1 MLLEQALDREPLVMS
16 IESPIEEAIAL
27 MHKTWTNSCVLSG
40 VLARKQ
46 VNSDLPTRF
55 ERSCVL
61 VTDNSQIVGILTEQA
76 VVQLIS
82 SGRSLRGVTL
92 REVGSEAITLTYTGS
107 EDIFTALNL
116 FRRDRLRYLPV
127 VDRDS
132 GLIGLI
138 TQSSLRRALQS
149 ADLLKFRKAK
159 EVMSR
164 AIHAESTASVLEVAR
179 LMSNY
184 QVSSIPIVE
193 PIGNSDVLYP
203 IGIITDKDIV
213 QFQLLELNLARV
225 TAGVVMSTPLFLTKP
240 DDSLRE
246 VHRQMNRFQVRRLVV
261 VNDGGELLGLVTQ
274 SSLLQAIDLRDLHG
288 SLEILQNSIRWSQ
301 QDRINA
307 LKKLNLNLTNQIE
320 LQAIE
325 LQDRA
330 KREQL
335 VAQTAL
341 RIRRSLELESVLQT
355 TVEEV
360 RQLIEA
366 DRVLIYRL
374 DPDGTGITIAEAISH
389 PQWSIIGRVIRD
401 ACLDQAW
408 LEPYQQGHIFAA
420 ADVDRANLSPCHLE
434 FLKSFQVKANVAIP
448 ILLTAADSTLDRLW
462 GLLIVHQC
470 SRARNWQEAEL
481 ELLQMLTVQVAIAI
495 QQGELY
501 QQIQTELEH
510 RKRAEIALQES
521 ESRFCTI
528 ANNAP
533 VLIWIADTNKLCT
546 FFNQTWLDYTG
557 QTIEHELG
565 NGWTKRV
572 HPADRERCWKIY
584 AAAFDKREEF
594 TMEYRLQRA
603 DGEYGWILDRGVP
616 HFDSNG
622 EFAGYI
628 GSCVDISSRKQAE
641 ANLREREAQLSTAL
655 DAAAMGTW
663 IWEIETNRVIL
674 SERSQTILDC
684 TPEDLKTLDTVLER
698 IHPEDRLK
706 IKRQAKQA
714 ILEGELYEIETRI
727 AISNERYRWLSARG
741 HVLLDSEGQPQRM
754 IGVVADITEKK
765 RLAEQSLRNQ
775 RLESL
780 GSLAGGVAHDL
791 NNILTPIM
799 MSVQL
804 LPLTLSQINPRSKE
818 LIKMLESN
826 VQRGSAIVQQV
837 LSFARGIEG
846 KRGIVQVKHL
856 IRDIK
861 QIATETFPK
870 SIVIQTN
877 VPSNL
882 PTVIGDATQIHQ
894 VLLNLAINARDA
906 MPDGGILN
914 ISAIDLAIDEAYV
927 LEHPQAKVGSYVA
940 ISISDTGVGIA
951 PEDIPAIFEP
961 FFTTKGK
968 KGGTGLGLATAI
980 DIVQS
985 HNGFINV
992 VSQIGQG
999 TQFNIFIPATE
1010 VAEPNSVESLTIPS
1024 GNGELILVADD
1035 EATIREI
1042 TRASLETHNYRV
1054 ITVNDGIE
1062 AVATY
1067 VREQA
1072 KIAVVL
1078 MNMMMPG
1085 MDGAT
1090 AILTLQKIN
1099 PEVKI
1104 IALSGHNFT
1113 SKVVGDRPLAR
1124 NLNINSFLAKPYTT
1138 QALLQTIRDAID
1150 SSSFE
1155 GERIITDSLDR

>member
-1 MLLEQALDREPLVMS
+1 MLQNNSISLEQAVEREPLVMP
-16 IESPIEEAIAL
+16 IESQVLEAIAL
-27 MHKTWTNSCVLSG
+27 MHKTWTNSCVLAC
-40 VLARKQ
+40 VLAGGQ
-46 VNSDLPTRF
+46 DGSSNLPTRYD
-55 ERSCVL
+55 RSCVL
-61 VTDNSQIVGILTEQA
+61 VTDNARVVGILSEQA

-82 SGRSLRGVTL
+82 SGRNLRGLTL
-92 REVGSEAITLTYTGS
+92 GEVVGSETITLTYTGS

-116 FRRDRLRYLPV
+116 FRRYRLSSLPV
-127 VDRDS
+127 VDRGDR
-132 GLIGLI
+132 LLGLI

-149 ADLLKFRKAK
+149 ADLLKFRKVK

-184 QVSSIPIVE
+184 QVSSIPLVE
-193 PIGNSDVLYP
+193 PAGNSDVLHP
-203 IGIITDKDIV
+203 VGIITEKDIV

-225 TAGVVMSTPLFLTKP
+225 SASAVMSTPLFLAKP
-240 DDSLRE
+240 DDSLRR
-246 VHRQMNRFQVRRLVV
+246 VHRQMNRFGVRRLVV
-261 VNDGGELLGLVTQ
+261 VGDAGELLGLVSQ
-274 SSLLQAIDLRDLHG
+274 STMLQAIDLSDLHG
-288 SLEILQNSIRWSQ
+288 SLEILHDSVRRSQ
-301 QDRINA
+301 EDRINA

-325 LQDRA
+325 LQDRD

-335 VAQTAL
+335 VAQTTL
-341 RIRRSLELESVLQT
+341 RIRRSLDLESVLQA

-360 RQLIEA
+360 RQLIKA

-374 DPDGTGITIAEAISH
+374 DSDGSGMTIAEATSN

-401 ACLDQAW
+401 ACLELAW

-420 ADVDRANLSPCHLE
+420 ADIDRANLSPCHVE

-448 ILLTAADSTLDRLW
+448 ILLTTANSTVDRLW

-470 SRARNWQEAEL
+470 SHTRNWQNSEL
-481 ELLQMLTVQVAIAI
+481 ELLGLLTVQVAIAL
-495 QQGELY
+495 QQVELY
-501 QQIQTELEH
+501 QQTQTDLEQ
-510 RKRAEIALQES
+510 RKTAEIALKES
-521 ESRFCTI
+521 QSRFRTI
-528 ANNAP
+528 ANHAP
-533 VLIWIADTNKLCT
+533 VLIWISDTNKLCT
-546 FFNQTWLDYTG
+546 FLNQTWLDYTG
-557 QTIEHELG
+557 KTIEQELG
-565 NGWTKRV
+565 NGWAKGV
-572 HPADRERCWKIY
+572 HSADRERCWQVY
-584 AAAFDKREEF
+584 AAAFDRREEF
-594 TMEYRLQRA
+594 TIEYRLQKA

-622 EFAGYI
+622 EFTGYI

-641 ANLREREAQLSTAL
+641 ANLREREAQLRTAL
-655 DAAAMGTW
+655 EAAVMGTW
-663 IWEIETNRVIL
+663 TWEVDTNQVIL

-684 TPEDLKTLDTVLER
+684 TEEFNTLDTLFER

-706 IKRQAKQA
+706 IKQRAKQA
-714 ILEGELYEIETRI
+714 FDEGELYEIETRI
-727 AISNERYRWLSARG
+727 AISHGGYRWLSVRG
-741 HVLLDSEGQPQRM
+741 HVFLDSDGQPQRM

-765 RLAEQSLRNQ
+765 RLAEQLLRNQ

-818 LIKMLESN
+818 LLQMLENN
-826 VQRGSAIVQQV
+826 VQRGSALVQQV

-846 KRGIVQVKHL
+846 KRGIVQVGHL
-856 IRDIK
+856 IKDIK

-870 SIVIQTN
+870 SIEIQTN

-882 PTVIGDATQIHQ
+882 PTAIADATQIHQ

-906 MPDGGILN
+906 MPDGGTLN
-914 ISAIDLAIDEAYV
+914 ITAIELAIDEEYV
-927 LEHPQAKVGSYVA
+927 REHPQAKVGSYIV

-951 PEDIPAIFEP
+951 PENIAEIFEP
-961 FFTTKGK
+961 FFTTKGDR
-968 KGGTGLGLATAI
+968 GGTGLGLATVI
-980 DIVQS
+980 NIIQS
-985 HNGFINV
+985 HDGFIDV
-992 VSQIGQG
+992 VSQIAQG
-999 TQFNIFIPATE
+999 TQFNVFIPATE
-1010 VAEPNSVESLTIPS
+1010 VTQPESNGNLTIPS
-1024 GNGELILVADD
+1024 GNQELILVADD

-1042 TRASLETHNYRV
+1042 TKASLETHNYRV

-1067 VREQA
+1067 VKQQA
-1072 KIAVVL
+1072 KIAVVV

-1090 AILTLQKIN
+1090 AIRTLQKIN

-1104 IALSGHNFT
+1104 VASSGRNFT
-1113 SKVVGDRPLAR
+1113 SNAFNDYKSDRQLK
-1124 NLNINSFLAKPYTT
+1124 ISSFLTKPYTT
-1138 QALLQTIRDAID
+1138 QTLLQTISDAIVN
-1150 SSSFE
+1150 
-1155 GERIITDSLDR
+1155 

>member
-1 MLLEQALDREPLVMS
+1 MPQNNSILLEQAVDREPLVMS
-16 IESPIEEAIAL
+16 VESLVEEAIAL
-27 MHKTWTNSCVLSG
+27 MHKTWTNSCVLAC
-40 VLARKQ
+40 VLAGGADSS
-46 VNSDLPTRF
+46 NSPTRCD
-55 ERSCVL
+55 RSCVL
-61 VTDNSQIVGILTEQA
+61 VTDNDRVVGILSEQA

-82 SGRSLRGVTL
+82 SGKSLRGLTL
-92 REVGSEAITLTYTGS
+92 GEVVDSAAITLTYTGS

-116 FRRDRLRYLPV
+116 FRRDRLSHLPV
-127 VDRDS
+127 VDGDDR
-132 GLIGLI
+132 LIGLV

-149 ADLLKFRKAK
+149 ADLLKFRKVK

-193 PIGNSDVLYP
+193 PAENSNVLHP
-203 IGIITDKDIV
+203 VGIITEKDIV

-225 TAGVVMSTPLFLTKP
+225 SASAVMSSPLFLTKP
-240 DDSLRE
+240 DDSLRQ
-246 VHRQMNRFQVRRLVV
+246 VHRQMNLFGVRRLVV
-261 VNDGGELLGLVTQ
+261 VGDRGELLGLVTQ
-274 SSLLQAIDLRDLHG
+274 SSLLQAIDLSDLHG
-288 SLEILQNSIRWSQ
+288 SLEILQDSVRRSQ

-325 LQDRA
+325 LLDRD

-341 RIRRSLELESVLQT
+341 RIRRSLDLESVLQA

-360 RQLIEA
+360 RQLIKA

-374 DPDGTGITIAEAISH
+374 DSDGGMTIAEATSH
-389 PQWSIIGRVIRD
+389 PQWSIIARVIKD
-401 ACLDQAW
+401 ACLEQAW
-408 LEPYQQGHIFAA
+408 LEPYQQGHIFTA

-448 ILLTAADSTLDRLW
+448 ILLTAADSSADRLW

-470 SRARNWQEAEL
+470 SRTRNWQESEL
-481 ELLQMLTVQVAIAI
+481 ALLRLLTVQVAIAI
-495 QQGELY
+495 GQGELY
-501 QQIQTELEH
+501 QKIQTELEH
-510 RKRAEIALQES
+510 RKRAEMAVGES
-521 ESRFCTI
+521 ESRFRII

-533 VLIWIADTNKLCT
+533 VLIWISDTNKLCT
-546 FFNQTWLDYTG
+546 FLNQTWLDYTG
-557 QTIEHELG
+557 KTIEQELG
-565 NGWTKRV
+565 NGWTQGV
-572 HPADRERCWKIY
+572 YQADRERCWQLY
-584 AAAFDKREEF
+584 AAAFDRREEF

-622 EFAGYI
+622 EFTGYI

-641 ANLREREAQLSTAL
+641 ANLREREAQLRTAL
-655 DAAAMGTW
+655 NAAAMGTW
-663 IWEIETNRVIL
+663 TWEVDTNQIVL
-674 SERSQTILDC
+674 SERSQTILGC
-684 TPEDLKTLDTVLER
+684 TEDSNTLDTLLER
-698 IHPEDRLK
+698 IHPEDRLE
-706 IKRQAKQA
+706 IKQRAKQA
-714 ILEGELYEIETRI
+714 IDEGELYEIETRV
-727 AISNERYRWLSARG
+727 AISDRGYRWIGVRG
-741 HVLLDSEGQPQRM
+741 HVLLDSEKQPQRM

-765 RLAEQSLRNQ
+765 RLDEQSLRNQ

-818 LIKMLESN
+818 LLQMLENN
-826 VQRGSAIVQQV
+826 VLRGSALVQQV

-870 SIVIQTN
+870 SIEIQTN

-882 PTVIGDATQIHQ
+882 PTAIADATQIHQ

-906 MPDGGILN
+906 MPDGGRLN
-914 ISAIDLAIDEAYV
+914 ISAIDLAIDEEYV
-927 LEHPQAKVGSYVA
+927 QEHPHAKVGSYIV
-940 ISISDTGVGIA
+940 ISVSDTGVGIA
-951 PEDIPAIFEP
+951 PEKIAEIFEP
-961 FFTTKGK
+961 FFTTKGDL
-968 KGGTGLGLATAI
+968 GGTGLGLATVI
-980 DIVQS
+980 NIIQS
-985 HNGFINV
+985 HDGFIDV

-999 TQFNIFIPATE
+999 TQFNVFIPATE
-1010 VAEPNSVESLTIPS
+1010 VAEPESNDNITIPS
-1024 GNGELILVADD
+1024 GNQELILVADD

-1042 TRASLETHNYRV
+1042 TKASLETHNYRV

-1067 VREQA
+1067 VKQQA
-1072 KIAVVL
+1072 EIAVVV

-1090 AILTLQKIN
+1090 AIRTLQKIN

-1104 IALSGHNFT
+1104 VASSGRNFT
-1113 SKVVGDRPLAR
+1113 SKIFNDRHLKIR
-1124 NLNINSFLAKPYTT
+1124 SFLVKPYTT
-1138 QALLQTIRDAID
+1138 QTLLETIKDAIAI
-1150 SSSFE
+1150 S
-1155 GERIITDSLDR
+1155 